1 MESAREHWPVVV
13 VGGGQAGLA
22 TTYYLSR
29 AGVRHVVLDGSQRVG
44 DSWRLRWAT
53 LHLFTP
59 ARIDGLPGLRFP
71 ARATD
76 LPGKDQMAD
85 YLEGYVKRFKLPVR
99 SGVRVTRLEIP
110 KDRFLLATTAGE
122 IEADQVVVATGAN
135 QTPRIPEFAR
145 ELDPRIKQLNAADY
159 RSPSQLNR
167 GGVLVVG
174 AGNSGA
180 EIALEAAPEHRTWL
194 AGRDTGI
201 GSARNFSRPLWWIGL
216 RLLTRSTPPGRRMIA
231 SAGRQ
236 GAPLVRICT
245 ADLGA
250 AGVERVARVAGTQD
264 GRPRLDDGSVLDV
277 ANIVWCTGFGRD
289 FRWIDIPVLDASGE
303 PRHSRG
309 VVSSQPGLY
318 FVGLPLLHSLASA
331 LIGGVGRDA
340 RFIAMRVI
348 ERKRML
354 DAVSTP
360 RLSEAS
366 VRPAPQPRGM

>member
-1 MESAREHWPVVV
+1 MDSAREHWPVVV

-22 TTYYLSR
+22 TSYYLSR
-29 AGVRHVVLDGSQRVG
+29 AAVRHIVLDGSLRIG

-59 ARIDGLPGLRFP
+59 ARIDGLPALRFP

-99 SGVRVTRLEIP
+99 SGVRVTALEVS
-110 KDRFLLATTAGE
+110 KDRFLLSTTAGE
-122 IEADQVVVATGAN
+122 TEADQVVVATGAN

-145 ELDPRIKQLNAADY
+145 ELDPGIKQLSAADY
-159 RSPSQLNR
+159 RDPSQLNP

-180 EIALEAAPEHRTWL
+180 EIALEAAPRHRTWL

-201 GSARNFSRPLWWIGL
+201 GSPRNFSRPMWWTGL

-231 SAGRQ
+231 SAGRY
-236 GAPLVRICT
+236 GAPLVRIRP
-245 ADLGA
+245 ADLSA
-250 AGVERVARVAGTQD
+250 AGVQRVARVSGTHD
-264 GRPRLDDGSVLDV
+264 GRPRLDDGTVLDV

-289 FRWIDIPVLDASGE
+289 FRWIDLPAFDAGGE
-303 PRHSRG
+303 PLHWRG
-309 VVSSQPGLY
+309 VVGSQPGLY
-318 FVGLPLLHSLASA
+318 FVGLPLLYSLASS

-340 RFIAMRVI
+340 RFIAKRVI

-354 DAVSTP
+354 DAVPTP
-360 RLSEAS
+360 HQSEAS
-366 VRPAPQPRGM
+366 VRPAPQLRGT